1 MTEDATFGGYLR
13 KHERA
18 PAFGGSDGCVY
29 SVGVYTDA
37 EPDGAGRVGAALVF
51 VRWSPQGDQPVGHL
65 ESEYLAYGSSEKEAR
80 KRLHELS
87 LQDVKQ
93 ALERA
98 ITAAVETER
107 TLARDGE

>member
-18 PAFGGSDGCVY
+18 PAFGGSDGYAY
-29 SVGVYTDA
+29 SVGVYTNA
-37 EPDGAGRVGAALVF
+37 EPDGVEPVGAALVF
-51 VRWSPQGDQPVGHL
+51 VRWSEQGDQPIGHL
-65 ESEYLAYGSSEKEAR
+65 ESEYLAYASSEKEAR
-80 KRLHELS
+80 KRLHDLS

-98 ITAAVETER
+98 IMAQAETEPPSVG
-107 TLARDGE
+107 DVE